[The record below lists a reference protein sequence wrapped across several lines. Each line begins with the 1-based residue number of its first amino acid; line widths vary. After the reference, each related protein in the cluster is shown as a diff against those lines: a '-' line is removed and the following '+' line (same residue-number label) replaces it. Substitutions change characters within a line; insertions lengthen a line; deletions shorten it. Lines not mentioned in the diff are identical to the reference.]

1 MRRQPMYGSMMV
13 MMTLAAGVFLA
24 ALPSAAQQGG
34 SDRAALVKEAAA
46 KPTPRMA
53 DEHPDLSGNW
63 SDPLPPQ
70 APANYVNLPTVRSAD
85 GKTLTVLDR
94 DAPELDALDQ
104 PRFKAR
110 AADQS
115 RRPPYKKE
123 FVAKQRELMTMHAWS
138 ETGSTR

>member
-1 MRRQPMYGSMMV
+1 MRQGFIHGSMT
-13 MMTLAAGVFLA
+13 MMLAAVIFLA

-115 RRPPYKKE
+115 VE
-123 FVAKQRELMTMHAWS
+123 
-138 ETGSTR
+138 